1 MDKDVIQKLALRA
14 RVAQRVMLGFSSR
27 KKRDILTAI
36 ADELERVREAILAAN
51 AQDLAEAVA
60 RGRPAG
66 FIDRL
71 TLTEPRFVNV
81 VRAFRVIADSKD
93 PIGEQISR
101 WIRPNGL
108 EIVR

>member
-51 AQDLAEAVA
+51 AQDLAEAA
-60 RGRPAG
+60 RGLSTGAEVLDQCRA
-66 FIDRL
+66 L
-71 TLTEPRFVNV
+71 
-81 VRAFRVIADSKD
+81 VRRAAPEI
-93 PIGEQISR
+93 
-101 WIRPNGL
+101 L
-108 EIVR
+108 ELAE